1 MSTIQL
7 PFSRRSIGLIINRFV
22 SVVCVCSLI
31 CLRATTFTIKNK
43 RMTVKVDGSLDLFG
57 ARFRVGCFCIWFPN
71 SCHWKISLFQIV
83 PVLLSVIRK
92 ISAVR
97 LYLPSDLRSR
107 DNRQS
112 VLKSIQEVERR
123 FPDGVP
129 LLDPIQD
136 MGIKD
141 PQLKEIVQKI
151 EAFEHR

>member
-1 MSTIQL
+1 MFMVLKTYWVPGSEL
-7 PFSRRSIGLIINRFV
+7 AV
-22 SVVCVCSLI
+22 SATGVLTVCQRNV
-31 CLRATTFTIKNK
+31 
-43 RMTVKVDGSLDLFG
+43 
-57 ARFRVGCFCIWFPN
+57 
-71 SCHWKISLFQIV
+71 SLFQIV

-151 EAFEHR
+151 EAFEHRFV